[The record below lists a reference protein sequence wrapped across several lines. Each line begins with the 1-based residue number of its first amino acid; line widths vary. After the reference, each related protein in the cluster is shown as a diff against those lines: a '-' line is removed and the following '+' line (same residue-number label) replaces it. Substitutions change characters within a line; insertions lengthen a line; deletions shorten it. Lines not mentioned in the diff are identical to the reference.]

1 MAKKMI
7 AMEET
12 SQTIKTNTETIIGAQ
27 SGTRAVVD
35 DIKKILTEKR
45 YRWGVRIDKNNSD
58 PYTSVEY
65 LYDAVGMTPAA
76 MNFSTGSFSYG
87 SWFDWYVIK
96 QNVPAM
102 VNYDGTVAYY
112 LDPMDLTKKVDG
124 TASDVAN
131 TAFAGNAMAKFPI
144 IWRYQYEDGNY
155 QYDIFSNVKYDENY
169 EAYAFQRA
177 DGSYMPYRW
186 HRIFKGAE
194 VSSRLRSISGLQPV
208 YGKTAPQE
216 RTLAQA
222 NNPSGKEIWDMT
234 ANSMVDL
241 ITGMMRLISKCDHSQ
256 SKFGN
261 GNLNYQS
268 SASPTYGVLKTG
280 TLNTKGQF
288 WGANDNTH
296 QMKAFHCEAIYA
308 DQWER
313 VLGYL
318 ALNGV
323 PYLKPTPPYN
333 FTGEG
338 FIKCGDVITG
348 TSGGYISKTK
358 MTKYGEVP
366 QVVSGSETT
375 YKCDGC
381 WFNVSLAIGVALR
394 GGGCTDSSHC
404 GFSCVYLNYSESNSS
419 WAVGASLSCEAPE
432 DEVYEVGEV
441 A

>member
-7 AMEET
+7 ALEET

-35 DIKKILTEKR
+35 DIKKILSTKK

-65 LYDAVGMTPAA
+65 LYDAVGKTPAA
-76 MNFSTGSFSYG
+76 MNFSTGVFSYG
-87 SWFDWYVIK
+87 SWFDWYVIE
-96 QNVPAM
+96 QNKPAM
-102 VNYDGTVAYY
+102 VKYDGTVDYY
-112 LDPMDLTKKVDG
+112 LDPQDYTKKADG

-131 TAFAGNAMAKFPI
+131 TNYSGNAMAKFPI

-177 DGSYMPYRW
+177 DGSYMKYRW
-186 HRIFKGAE
+186 HRIFRGAE
-194 VSSRLRSISGLQPV
+194 VSGRLRSISGLQPLHD
-208 YGKTAPQE
+208 KNANQE
-216 RTLAQA
+216 RTLALA
-222 NNPSGKEIWDMT
+222 NNPSGKSVWDMT
-234 ANSMVDL
+234 ANSMCDL
-241 ITGMMRLISKCDHSQ
+241 ITGMMRLISKCDNSQ
-256 SKFGN
+256 AKFGN

-280 TLNTKGQF
+280 TLNNKGQF

-308 DQWER
+308 DIWER

-338 FIKCGDVITG
+338 YIKCGEVITG

-381 WFNVSLAIGVALR
+381 WFNVSLAVGVALR
-394 GGGCTDSSHC
+394 GGDCSNSSRC
-404 GFSCVYLNYSESNSS
+404 GFSCVNLDNSASVSN
-419 WAVGASLSCEAPE
+419 WNFGASLSCEGDE
-432 DEVYEVGEV
+432 DYESNEV